1 MSETHTYPALDEG
14 NIKIV
19 LKHLSDNPQYLNDA
33 NCPYTEDTKSLFLK
47 PTSTDTGKIVNNIQR
62 QIDVLD
68 KLNAQ
73 LERQSE
79 RFDNG
84 ELEPSE
90 ANAYFRQRINV
101 AREILELQEKLA
113 HVQNVQAFY
122 AQVMEVME
130 DNMDVDQRGAAIGQ
144 LQAIIEKEG

>member
-68 KLNAQ
+68 KLNAPRPECSS
-73 LERQSE
+73 LLCSSHGSHGR
-79 RFDNG
+79 
-84 ELEPSE
+84 
-90 ANAYFRQRINV
+90 
-101 AREILELQEKLA
+101 
-113 HVQNVQAFY
+113 
-122 AQVMEVME
+122 
-130 DNMDVDQRGAAIGQ
+130 
-144 LQAIIEKEG
+144 